1 MNNSKKS
8 HDLVRQNEKV
18 VKKSQKHDVN
28 LRKNSTLYF
37 QIGLIVC
44 LLGSYTALE
53 MMFASTND
61 YVYKVSV
68 DPDDDMFDLVP
79 DNYVIEKPKEA
90 QKSEPVKP
98 EPIPSS
104 KIEISDDDTKAADD
118 LAKTFIDT
126 PKPNKRVPE
135 VNPNDF
141 KVTPPTG
148 PVSILA
154 VQKVPVY
161 PGCEKATNN
170 DARRKCMSDK
180 LSKLIQ
186 NKFNPDLGAELGL
199 QGRQKIWVQ
208 FKINKQGEVE
218 ILNTRSPHEEL
229 DKEAIRVVE
238 KIPTM
243 TPGMNDERPVEVSY
257 MLPINLNIQN

>member
-1 MNNSKKS
+1 MNNLKKS

-53 MMFASTND
+53 MVFATSGDFSNVVEPEDITIYEAD
-61 YVYKVSV
+61 PKRYKLEEKSV
-68 DPDDDMFDLVP
+68 EKLPEP
-79 DNYVIEKPKEA
+79 KRAEPKNPKYEAGDNETKEEQFVEKIV
-90 QKSEPVKP
+90 EPVENGTEKTETMDEQSLIVAPP
-98 EPIPSS
+98 E
-104 KIEISDDDTKAADD
+104 
-118 LAKTFIDT
+118 KT
-126 PKPNKRVPE
+126 
-135 VNPNDF
+135 
-141 KVTPPTG
+141 PTIF
-148 PVSILA
+148 S

-186 NKFNPDLGAELGL
+186 NKFNPDLGAQLGL
-199 QGRQKIWVQ
+199 QGRQKIWVK

-218 ILNTRSPHEEL
+218 ILNTRSPHQDL

-243 TPGMNDERPVEVSY
+243 TPGMNDDRPVEVSY